1 MGNLEARAA
10 AIWQQALDETPT
22 DIMDGISEI
31 IEARMLQLTGV
42 HLPGAVRRLA
52 ASTASR
58 TGILAYVTVHS
69 VREQAVQMCEMDD
82 ECRADMP
89 NANSVT
95 LPLWAF
101 ILIVAAGGTAVLL
114 AGVLAGIL
122 AGILMLQRRRPKD
135 AAKATATAPAAPQT
149 VDVCDAA

>member
-1 MGNLEARAA
+1 H
-10 AIWQQALDETPT
+10 
-22 DIMDGISEI
+22 
-31 IEARMLQLTGV
+31 QLTGV

-82 ECRADMP
+82 DCRADMP

-101 ILIVAAGGTAVLL
+101 ILTVAAGGTAVLL
-114 AGVLAGIL
+114 AGVLAV
-122 AGILMLQRRRPKD
+122 ILMLQRRRPKE
-135 AAKATATAPAAPQT
+135 AAKATATAPAAPQN